1 MDRKSPEIK
10 IQNKETE
17 RPIVKVRNIPMN
29 KSSENFAIKDD
40 NSSGTESVAS
50 YRISTKK
57 KNKKKLREFNAF
69 PSSSKQK
76 QNDEKFD
83 IYANPKKRVK
93 QKIIDESEDDSEG
106 DSDSDD
112 ESEVSGITENTD
124 DSSASGESDSSKNS
138 GPKMSWKE
146 VESKKQDYLLKL
158 QDLESK
164 GFKLTKHFNMKS
176 DLEDM
181 KLEYE
186 RHRKLAERDATVKFS
201 RKMLMACVT
210 GMEYLNGRF
219 DPFNVKL
226 NGWSETVMES
236 LGDYDRIFERLS
248 EKYAGKAEMAPEL
261 ELMLSLAG
269 SAFMFHLTNSLFK
282 NAIPG
287 MGDVVKKNPELMAN
301 IAKAMSQSAN
311 SSEPAQSGGG
321 QNSMAPPNFD
331 MGSLMSSL
339 MGGGGMGGNAPR
351 PSRPVPDTRTQSNV
365 SIPHS
370 AMSVPMPNALP
381 ASSRQTDSAVYNDN
395 DRFSDVS
402 SEYSSGS
409 DININIP
416 KKTRSK
422 KSRSINI

>member
-1 MDRKSPEIK
+1 
-10 IQNKETE
+10 
-17 RPIVKVRNIPMN
+17 
-29 KSSENFAIKDD
+29 
-40 NSSGTESVAS
+40 
-50 YRISTKK
+50 
-57 KNKKKLREFNAF
+57 
-69 PSSSKQK
+69 
-76 QNDEKFD
+76 
-83 IYANPKKRVK
+83 
-93 QKIIDESEDDSEG
+93 
-106 DSDSDD
+106 
-112 ESEVSGITENTD
+112 
-124 DSSASGESDSSKNS
+124 
-138 GPKMSWKE
+138 
-146 VESKKQDYLLKL
+146 
-158 QDLESK
+158 
-164 GFKLTKHFNMKS
+164 
-176 DLEDM
+176 
-181 KLEYE
+181 
-186 RHRKLAERDATVKFS
+186 
-201 RKMLMACVT
+201 
-210 GMEYLNGRF
+210 
-219 DPFNVKL
+219 
-226 NGWSETVMES
+226 
-236 LGDYDRIFERLS
+236 
-248 EKYAGKAEMAPEL
+248 L

-381 ASSRQTDSAVYNDN
+381 ASSRQTDTAVYNDN